1 MCYTCKYLNLLDG
14 ILCSTCMSITL
25 DVTATLFCLLIIVFV
40 FLEEDLFPQN
50 KSTKKIIHTIPN
62 TLYTKEKK

>member
-1 MCYTCKYLNLLDG
+1 MKQTHCRINLTCRPG
-14 ILCSTCMSITL
+14 ILW
-25 DVTATLFCLLIIVFV
+25 F

-50 KSTKKIIHTIPN
+50 KSTKKIIYTIPN